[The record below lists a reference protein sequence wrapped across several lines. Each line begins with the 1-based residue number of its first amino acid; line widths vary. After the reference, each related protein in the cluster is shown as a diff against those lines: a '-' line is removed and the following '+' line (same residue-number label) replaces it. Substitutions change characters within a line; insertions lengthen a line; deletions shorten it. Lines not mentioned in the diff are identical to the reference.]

1 LAEKPAT
8 GLRERNRLQNR
19 ERIYRAAVSLIIERG
34 FDATTMDDIAVRA
47 EAARRTVFNHFPTK
61 GEITHEWADRRRA
74 RAEESAQQSI
84 GNSGTVIDRLR
95 AFFHEL
101 VGITEESPEETRQML
116 IGWLISQGPIYNR
129 ARMPANL
136 SLWIA
141 AGRDDGTVNPKVDPL
156 LAAEVLYD
164 VYMGVLFRWLRE
176 ETPEPGWLE
185 ADLVEAIDLVLAGLQ
200 PSAPA

>member
-1 LAEKPAT
+1 LAERPAT

-19 ERIYRAAVSLIIERG
+19 ERIYRAAVSLIVERG
-34 FDATTMDDIAVRA
+34 FEATTMDDIAARA

-61 GEITHEWADRRRA
+61 GEITHEWADRRRL
-74 RAEESAQQSI
+74 RATEAAQRSI
-84 GNSGTVIDRLR
+84 GDSGTVIDRLR
-95 AFFHEL
+95 AYFHEL
-101 VGITEESPEETRQML
+101 VGITEESPDETRQML
-116 IGWLISQGPIYNR
+116 AGWLTTQGPIYDR

-136 SLWIA
+136 SSWIA
-141 AGRDDGTVNPKVDPL
+141 AGRDDGTVNRKVDPR

-176 ETPEPGWLE
+176 DAHEPGWLE
-185 ADLVEAIDLVLAGLQ
+185 ANLVEAIDLVLAGLQ